1 MPFANWTA
9 EFSVG
14 VEEIDNDHKRLL
26 ALLNELHDA
35 VEAGAAWEVLD
46 KVLDGLMLYV
56 NYHFAHEES
65 LFART
70 DYPGY
75 DRHRRQHQALTVT
88 VKEIYEDFHEA
99 SSGTLPQ
106 QVLEFLKNWLYEHI
120 MGSDRAFGVYYNSWL
135 AKHGLKASP
144 GGAAAAPQ

>member
-14 VEEIDNDHKRLL
+14 VEEIDDDHKRLL
-26 ALLNELHDA
+26 ALLNELHEA
-35 VEAGAAWEVLD
+35 VEAGAAWDVLD

-56 NYHFAHEES
+56 NYHFAHEEA

-75 DRHRRQHQALTVT
+75 EHHRRQHRALTIT
-88 VKEIYEDFHEA
+88 VKEIYQDFQEA

-106 QVLEFLKNWLYEHI
+106 QILGFLKNWFYEHI
-120 MGSDRAFGVYYNSWL
+120 LGPDRAFGVYYNSWL
-135 AKHGLKASP
+135 ARHGPETRPA
-144 GGAAAAPQ
+144 GADAPR